1 MQQLQPPSAF
11 GDVAPRFELRSTAQ
25 CCGDLQVQADGMET
39 ASWATE
45 ASLRATNGP
54 ARKSGVTDASFAE
67 LRSCPMPPPRETGRT
82 QIMNR
87 NFAGLGR
94 PAHAWRNWPGFNTLA
109 VIAPEILVPEGY
121 RAVIVAPRADDETLG
136 LSGLISRLI
145 TVSRPIL
152 LVAATDRGPGSVVP
166 SRSKALH
173 RATEWLPEPLRAL
186 RGFSG
191 ARSTVLRTGLQEGE
205 LPAVEDDLEW
215 RLRGLILPSDIV
227 FASWRYDGHPDYEA
241 TGRVAARACAALFA
255 PLVEV
260 PVWTW
265 LWSIPGD
272 RRIPWLRARRIFL
285 DRAAVARQQRA
296 LVEYRA
302 RSPSGEGRTR
312 GASSAAGE
320 NRPHE
325 IVFV

>member
-1 MQQLQPPSAF
+1 MPS
-11 GDVAPRFELRSTAQ
+11 PR
-25 CCGDLQVQADGMET
+25 D
-39 ASWATE
+39 
-45 ASLRATNGP
+45 
-54 ARKSGVTDASFAE
+54 
-67 LRSCPMPPPRETGRT
+67 TGRT
-82 QIMNR
+82 QTNR
-87 NFAGLGR
+87 SLGLARADHG
-94 PAHAWRNWPGFNTLA
+94 WRNWPGFNTLP

-152 LVAATDRGPGSVVP
+152 LVAATDRAPKHSGGVRGS
-166 SRSKALH
+166 AQH
-173 RATEWLPEPLRAL
+173 RAAEWLPEPLRVL

-191 ARSTVLRTGLQEGE
+191 ARSTVLRSGLEEGE

-241 TGRVAARACAALFA
+241 AGRVAARACAALFA

-265 LWSIPGD
+265 VWSVPGD
-272 RRIPWLRARRIFL
+272 RRIPWLRARRIFV
-285 DRAAVARQQRA
+285 DRAAVARQRRA
-296 LVEYRA
+296 LAEYRSRAGGDDA
-302 RSPSGEGRTR
+302 RFRGPSP
-312 GASSAAGE
+312 AGE
-320 NRPHE
+320 SRPHE
-325 IVFV
+325 IVLV

>member
-1 MQQLQPPSAF
+1 
-11 GDVAPRFELRSTAQ
+11 
-25 CCGDLQVQADGMET
+25 
-39 ASWATE
+39 
-45 ASLRATNGP
+45 
-54 ARKSGVTDASFAE
+54 
-67 LRSCPMPPPRETGRT
+67 
-82 QIMNR
+82 MNR
-87 NFAGLGR
+87 NFAGLG
-94 PAHAWRNWPGFNTLA
+94 HHEGTWRDWPGFGTLA

-121 RAVIVAPRADDETLG
+121 RAVIVAPRADDDTLG

-152 LVAATDRGPGSVVP
+152 LVAATDRTKDAIAP
-166 SRSKALH
+166 SRWAPQHKAS
-173 RATEWLPEPLRAL
+173 EWLPEPLRAL
-186 RGFSG
+186 RGVSG
-191 ARSTVLRTGLQEGE
+191 ARSTVLRGGLQEGE
-205 LPAVEDDLEW
+205 LPTVEDDLEW

-265 LWSIPGD
+265 LWSVPGD

-285 DRAAVARQQRA
+285 DRAAIARQRRA
-296 LVEYRA
+296 IAEYRA
-302 RSPSGEGRTR
+302 RTRTNEERTR
-312 GASSAAGE
+312 TTVSMGE
-320 NRPHE
+320 ARPYE

>member
-1 MQQLQPPSAF
+1 
-11 GDVAPRFELRSTAQ
+11 
-25 CCGDLQVQADGMET
+25 
-39 ASWATE
+39 
-45 ASLRATNGP
+45 
-54 ARKSGVTDASFAE
+54 
-67 LRSCPMPPPRETGRT
+67 MPPPRDPGRT
-82 QIMNR
+82 HTVSR
-87 NFAGLGR
+87 NFAGLHR
-94 PAHAWRNWPGFNTLA
+94 PEHGWKNWSGFDTLP

-152 LVAATDRGPGSVVP
+152 LVAATDRVPSLVP
-166 SRSKALH
+166 SRWTAQQHKS
-173 RATEWLPEPLRAL
+173 REWLPEPLRAL

-205 LPAVEDDLEW
+205 LPVVEDDLEW

-265 LWSIPGD
+265 LWSVPGD
-272 RRIPWLRARRIFL
+272 RRIPWLRARRVFL
-285 DRAAVARQQRA
+285 DRAALARQRRA
-296 LVEYRA
+296 LAEYRSRA
-302 RSPSGEGRTR
+302 RAEDGRRASPTEP
-312 GASSAAGE
+312 
-320 NRPHE
+320 RPHE
-325 IVFV
+325 IVLV

>member
-1 MQQLQPPSAF
+1 M
-11 GDVAPRFELRSTAQ
+11 T
-25 CCGDLQVQADGMET
+25 
-39 ASWATE
+39 
-45 ASLRATNGP
+45 
-54 ARKSGVTDASFAE
+54 
-67 LRSCPMPPPRETGRT
+67 
-82 QIMNR
+82 R
-87 NFAGLGR
+87 NVAGLSR
-94 PAHAWRNWPGFNTLA
+94 AEHAWRTWSGFDTLA

-152 LVAATDRGPGSVVP
+152 LVAATDRVANPVAP
-166 SRSKALH
+166 SRWTPQNKTS
-173 RATEWLPEPLRAL
+173 EWLPEPLRAL

-191 ARSTVLRTGLQEGE
+191 ARSTVLRSGLQEGE
-205 LPAVEDDLEW
+205 LPTVEDDLEW

-265 LWSIPGD
+265 LWSVPGD

-285 DRAAVARQQRA
+285 DRASLARQRRA
-296 LVEYRA
+296 LAEYR
-302 RSPSGEGRTR
+302 
-312 GASSAAGE
+312 
-320 NRPHE
+320 NRPPRPDDGRARATPAVGE
-325 IVFV
+325 IRPCEVVFV

>member
-1 MQQLQPPSAF
+1 MS
-11 GDVAPRFELRSTAQ
+11 
-25 CCGDLQVQADGMET
+25 
-39 ASWATE
+39 
-45 ASLRATNGP
+45 
-54 ARKSGVTDASFAE
+54 
-67 LRSCPMPPPRETGRT
+67 
-82 QIMNR
+82 R

-94 PAHAWRNWPGFNTLA
+94 AEQAWRNWPGFGTLP

-136 LSGLISRLI
+136 LSGLIARLI

-152 LVAATDRGPGSVVP
+152 LVAATDRVPGVAP
-166 SRSKALH
+166 RRWTPRKPN
-173 RATEWLPEPLRAL
+173 EWLPEPLRAL

-205 LPAVEDDLEW
+205 LPVVEDDLEW

-227 FASWRYDGHPDYEA
+227 FACWRYDGHPDYEA

-265 LWSIPGD
+265 LWSVPGD

-285 DRAAVARQQRA
+285 DRAAVARQRRA
-296 LVEYRA
+296 LAEYRSRA
-302 RSPSGEGRTR
+302 RSDEGRAR
-312 GASSAAGE
+312 SHSHSPSE
-320 NRPHE
+320 PRPHE
-325 IVFV
+325 IVLV

>member
-1 MQQLQPPSAF
+1 VQQLQPRTASGDPDRVPRPFDRGF
-11 GDVAPRFELRSTAQ
+11 GRESVVAPERHGNCFAAYSGGEA
-25 CCGDLQVQADGMET
+25 GHAQVQ
-39 ASWATE
+39 SC
-45 ASLRATNGP
+45 
-54 ARKSGVTDASFAE
+54 
-67 LRSCPMPPPRETGRT
+67 RSRCVPGTPTFMSPPRDTGRT
-82 QIMNR
+82 QTTSR
-87 NFAGLGR
+87 SVAGLAR
-94 PAHAWRNWPGFNTLA
+94 PDQRWRSWPGFNTLP

-152 LVAATDRGPGSVVP
+152 LVAATDHAPKPNTGG
-166 SRSKALH
+166 RSSGQH
-173 RATEWLPEPLRAL
+173 REWLPEPLRAL

-191 ARSTVLRTGLQEGE
+191 ARSAVLRSGLEEGE
-205 LPAVEDDLEW
+205 LPTVEDDLEW

-265 LWSIPGD
+265 LWSVPGD
-272 RRIPWLRARRIFL
+272 RRIPWLRARRIFI
-285 DRAAVARQQRA
+285 DRAALARQRRA
-296 LVEYRA
+296 LAEYRA
-302 RSPSGEGRTR
+302 RAATDEARPR
-312 GASSAAGE
+312 GASLAADS
-320 NRPHE
+320 RPHE
-325 IVFV
+325 IVLV

>member
-1 MQQLQPPSAF
+1 M
-11 GDVAPRFELRSTAQ
+11 PRDSGRK
-25 CCGDLQVQADGMET
+25 ET
-39 ASWATE
+39 MS
-45 ASLRATNGP
+45 RH
-54 ARKSGVTDASFAE
+54 
-67 LRSCPMPPPRETGRT
+67 
-82 QIMNR
+82 
-87 NFAGLGR
+87 FAGLGR
-94 PAHAWRNWPGFNTLA
+94 SEHTWRNWSGFDTMP

-152 LVAATDRGPGSVVP
+152 LVAATDRVP
-166 SRSKALH
+166 NA
-173 RATEWLPEPLRAL
+173 ATNRWRPQHKSAEWLPEPLRAL

-191 ARSTVLRTGLQEGE
+191 ARSTVLRAGLQEGE
-205 LPAVEDDLEW
+205 LPVVEDDLEW

-241 TGRVAARACAALFA
+241 TGRVAARACAGLFA

-265 LWSIPGD
+265 LWSVPGD

-285 DRAAVARQQRA
+285 DRTAVARQRRA
-296 LVEYRA
+296 LAEYRTRARHDDA
-302 RSPSGEGRTR
+302 RSRAIGEPRL
-312 GASSAAGE
+312 
-320 NRPHE
+320 HE
-325 IVFV
+325 IVLV

>member
-1 MQQLQPPSAF
+1 
-11 GDVAPRFELRSTAQ
+11 
-25 CCGDLQVQADGMET
+25 
-39 ASWATE
+39 
-45 ASLRATNGP
+45 
-54 ARKSGVTDASFAE
+54 
-67 LRSCPMPPPRETGRT
+67 
-82 QIMNR
+82 MNR
-87 NFAGLGR
+87 NFAGHGR
-94 PAHAWRNWPGFNTLA
+94 PEFAWRHWPGFNTLA

-152 LVAATDRGPGSVVP
+152 LVAATDRVP
-166 SRSKALH
+166 NGAATSRWRPQHKAS
-173 RATEWLPEPLRAL
+173 EWLPEPLRAL

-205 LPAVEDDLEW
+205 LPSVEDDLEW

-265 LWSIPGD
+265 LWSVPGD
-272 RRIPWLRARRIFL
+272 RRIPWLRVRRIFL
-285 DRAAVARQQRA
+285 DRAAIGRQRRA
-296 LVEYRA
+296 LADYR
-302 RSPSGEGRTR
+302 SRTR
-312 GASSAAGE
+312 GDERAMRVSLTGGDS
-320 NRPHE
+320 RPHE